1 MKALYWGMA
10 ALALDSLAVNA
21 ALWHDRRAKTEEI
34 AKLEAEVLAVTV
46 ARSAD
51 ECARNLR
58 EGLQGAIDHDLDEK
72 MRSLEQLAEE
82 SAELDDADFLRRLR
96 GMLAGSAPGAPDAA
110 GEPACAVPG
119 AANAAGPHER
129 Q

>member
-1 MKALYWGMA
+1 MKALFWGLA
-10 ALALDSLAVNA
+10 ALAFVSLAVNA
-21 ALWHDRRAKTEEI
+21 ALWQDRRAKTEEI
-34 AKLEAEVLAVTV
+34 AKLEAEVVAVTI

-58 EGLQGAIDHDLDEK
+58 DGLQGAIDHDLDEK

-96 GMLAGSAPGAPDAA
+96 GRLAGSAPGAPDAA
-110 GEPACAVPG
+110 GEPARAVPG
-119 AANAAGPHER
+119 PANAAGPHER

>member
-1 MKALYWGMA
+1 MKALYWGLA
-10 ALALDSLAVNA
+10 ALALVSLAVNA
-21 ALWHDRRAKTEEI
+21 ALWQDRRAKTEEI
-34 AKLEAEVLAVTV
+34 ANLQAEVLAVTI

-58 EGLQGAIDHDLDEK
+58 DGLQGAIDHDLDEK

-82 SAELDDADFLRRLR
+82 SAELDDAGFLRRLR
-96 GMLAGSAPGAPDAA
+96 GMLSGAAPGAPDAA
-110 GEPACAVPG
+110 GEPACAVPD

>member
-1 MKALYWGMA
+1 MKALYWGLA
-10 ALALDSLAVNA
+10 ALACASLAVNA
-21 ALWHDRRAKTEEI
+21 ALWQDRRAKTEEI
-34 AKLEAEVLAVTV
+34 AKLQAEVVAVTI

-51 ECARNLR
+51 ECARTLR
-58 EGLQGAIDHDLDEK
+58 DGLQGAIDHDLDEK

-82 SAELDDADFLRRLR
+82 SAELDDAGFLRRLR

-110 GEPACAVPG
+110 GEPAGTVSG

>member
-1 MKALYWGMA
+1 MKALYWGLA
-10 ALALDSLAVNA
+10 ALAIASLAVNA
-21 ALWHDRRAKTEEI
+21 ALWQDRRAKTEEI
-34 AKLEAEVLAVTV
+34 ANLQAEVLAVTV

-58 EGLQGAIDHDLDEK
+58 DALQGAIDDDLDEK

-82 SAELDDADFLRRLR
+82 SAELDDAGFLRRLR
-96 GMLAGSAPGAPDAA
+96 GMLANTAPGAPDAA
-110 GEPACAVPG
+110 GEPAGTVPG
-119 AANAAGPHER
+119 PANAAGPHER